1 MKRLLTSLF
10 FVVGALACYAANPT
24 IAIVPRPASVEV
36 LQGEFVLSPKTVIC
50 FDDKSLAPTAQFY
63 AAELRDVCGRR
74 PKIASRPIG
83 KSPILLS
90 LDDSFE
96 EEQYTLHI
104 TPKAITVEGG
114 SPKAVFYALQSLLQI
129 AADAESSSAAGRLL
143 PAVKIADKPYFGYR
157 GAMLDVCRHIFTVE
171 EVKRYIDILALHK
184 INRFHWHL
192 TDDQGWRIEI
202 KRYPE
207 LAKIGAMRKETL
219 VGKYRQS
226 EIYDGTPYGGIFT
239 QDEVREV
246 VRYAAERYIEVI
258 PEIEMPGHAVA
269 ALSTYPHLGC
279 SGGPY
284 DVRTT
289 WGISKEVFCAGKD
302 TTFEFIEN
310 VLAEVIALFPSKYI
324 HIGGDECPKGAWKAC
339 KACQKRIAEEGLK
352 DEHELQSYFVRRV
365 EKWLN
370 EHGRQI
376 IGWDEILQGGI
387 TQSAT
392 VMSWRGKKGGIAAAK
407 LGNDVIMTP
416 NTHCY
421 IDYYQT
427 ESPAENGEPLAN
439 GRRPLPA
446 SRVYALDPYEG
457 LTEAE
462 CAHIKGVQVNLWTEY
477 IATFDHVQHMLLPRL
492 AALSEVG
499 WSYDRKDFDDFCRRM
514 NTLRKVYDAKS
525 YNYAPYLFNGIK

>member
-1 MKRLLTSLF
+1 MKRILTLL
-10 FVVGALACYAANPT
+10 FVVMGVAFAMAHNRSVC
-24 IAIVPRPASVEV
+24 IVPRPALVEM
-36 LQGEFVLSPKTVIC
+36 QEGEFVLSARTVISYG
-50 FDDKSLAPTAQFY
+50 DKTLAPTAAFY
-63 AAELRDVCGRR
+63 AEELAKACGRR
-74 PKIASRPIG
+74 PKISSRRVG
-83 KSPILLS
+83 KSNIVLS
-90 LDDSFE
+90 LDAAMK
-96 EEQYTLHI
+96 EEQYTLNI
-104 TPKAITVEGG
+104 TPLEITVAGG
-114 SPKAVFYALQSLLQI
+114 SPKAVFYGLQSLRQI
-129 AADAESSSAAGRLL
+129 AVDAPKSGNGCSL
-143 PAVKIADKPYFGYR
+143 PAVKIVDEPFFGYR

-171 EVKRYIDILALHK
+171 EVKRWIDILALHK

-192 TDDQGWRIEI
+192 TEDQGWRIEI

-207 LAKIGAMRKETL
+207 LATVGAMRKETL

-226 EIYDGTPYGGIFT
+226 ETYDGTPYGGIFT

-246 VRYAAERYIEVI
+246 VRYATERYIEVI

-269 ALSTYPHLGC
+269 ALATYPHLGC

-284 DVRTT
+284 EVRTT
-289 WGISKEVFCAGKD
+289 WGISKEVFCAGKES
-302 TTFEFIEN
+302 TFEFIEN
-310 VLAEVIALFPSKYI
+310 VLSEVLELFPSKYI
-324 HIGGDECPKGAWKAC
+324 HIGGDECPKNAWKAC
-339 KACQKRIAEEGLK
+339 KLCQKRIADEGLK
-352 DEHELQSYFVRRV
+352 DEHELQSYFMQRV

-370 EHGRQI
+370 ERGRAV

-387 TQSAT
+387 TKSAT
-392 VMSWRGKKGGIAAAK
+392 IMSWRGKKGGIAAAK

-439 GRRPLPA
+439 GRRPLPV

-477 IATFDHVQHMLLPRL
+477 VSTFDHVQHMLLPRL

-499 WSYDRKDFDDFCRRM
+499 WAYDRKDYDDFCRRL
-514 NTLRKVYDAKS
+514 NTLRKVYDAQS
-525 YNYAPYLFNGIK
+525 YVYAPYVFNGIK